1 MNDILDKLSEG
12 VHYEIIPQTDDT
24 RGWDVRLLEEYPE
37 TIIRYGNVAFDGKR
51 DALTFNYEIVS
62 SPDPD
67 LEIENNLT
75 FQEYCGKIL
84 SSIIDKSITDGS
96 MIAQDKDTGEIM
108 ATKENLEW
116 IEDEYKSR
124 TCLLY
129 TSPSPRDLVISRMP
143 SSA

>member
-1 MNDILDKLSEG
+1 MSDWELTKQGILSTLSEG
-12 VHYEIIPQTDDT
+12 VHYEIIPQVDDT

-37 TIIRYGNVAFDGKR
+37 TVIRYGNVAFDGKR
-51 DALTFNYEIVS
+51 DALTFNYDIVS

-124 TCLLY
+124 TDD
-129 TSPSPRDLVISRMP
+129 T
-143 SSA
+143 

>member
-37 TIIRYGNVAFDGKR
+37 TVIRYGNVAFDGKR
-51 DALTFNYEIVS
+51 DALTFNYDIVS

-67 LEIENNLT
+67 LSIENNLT

-124 TCLLY
+124 TDN
-129 TSPSPRDLVISRMP
+129 T
-143 SSA
+143 

>member
-12 VHYEIIPQTDDT
+12 VHYEIIPQTDDI

-37 TIIRYGNVAFDGKR
+37 TVIRYGNVAFDGKR
-51 DALTFNYEIVS
+51 DALTFNYDIVS

-108 ATKENLEW
+108 ATEENLEW
-116 IEDEYKSR
+116 IQDEYKSR
-124 TCLLY
+124 TDN
-129 TSPSPRDLVISRMP
+129 T
-143 SSA
+143 

>member
-12 VHYEIIPQTDDT
+12 IHYEIIPQTDDT

-37 TIIRYGNVAFDGKR
+37 TVIRYGNVAFDGKR
-51 DALTFNYEIVS
+51 DALTFNYDIVS

-84 SSIIDKSITDGS
+84 SNIIDQSLVDGS
-96 MIAQDKDTGEIM
+96 MIARDNETGEVM
-108 ATKENLEW
+108 ATQENIEW
-116 IEDEYKSR
+116 LNNEHQSR
-124 TCLLY
+124 TDD
-129 TSPSPRDLVISRMP
+129 T
-143 SSA
+143 

>member
-75 FQEYCGKIL
+75 FQDYCGKIL

-108 ATKENLEW
+108 ATEENLEW
-116 IEDEYKSR
+116 IQDEYKSR
-124 TCLLY
+124 TDDTCLLY
-129 TSPSPRDLVISRMP
+129 TSPSPRD
-143 SSA
+143 

>member
-37 TIIRYGNVAFDGKR
+37 TVIRYGNVAFDGKR
-51 DALTFNYEIVS
+51 DALTFNYDIVS

-67 LEIENNLT
+67 LQIENNLT

-84 SSIIDKSITDGS
+84 SNIIEQSISDGS
-96 MIAQDKDTGEIM
+96 LLAQDKDTGEIG
-108 ATKENLEW
+108 AKPETLEW
-116 IEDEYKSR
+116 LKDEYQPR
-124 TCLLY
+124 TDD
-129 TSPSPRDLVISRMP
+129 T
-143 SSA
+143 

>member
-12 VHYEIIPQTDDT
+12 IHYEIIPQTDDT

-124 TCLLY
+124 TDD
-129 TSPSPRDLVISRMP
+129 T
-143 SSA
+143 

>member
-1 MNDILDKLSEG
+1 MSDWELTKQGILSTLSEG
-12 VHYEIIPQTDDT
+12 VHYEIIPQVDDT

-67 LEIENNLT
+67 LEVETNLT
-75 FQEYCGKIL
+75 FQEYCGRIL

-96 MIAQDKDTGEIM
+96 MIAQDKDTGEIG

-124 TCLLY
+124 TDD
-129 TSPSPRDLVISRMP
+129 T
-143 SSA
+143 

>member
-37 TIIRYGNVAFDGKR
+37 TVIRYGNVAFDGKR

-108 ATKENLEW
+108 ATEENLEW
-116 IEDEYKSR
+116 IRDEYKSR
-124 TCLLY
+124 TDD
-129 TSPSPRDLVISRMP
+129 T
-143 SSA
+143 

>member
-116 IEDEYKSR
+116 IQDEYKSR
-124 TCLLY
+124 TDD
-129 TSPSPRDLVISRMP
+129 T
-143 SSA
+143 

>member
-12 VHYEIIPQTDDT
+12 IHYEIIPQTDDT

-37 TIIRYGNVAFDGKR
+37 TVIRYGNVAFDGKR

-84 SSIIDKSITDGS
+84 SNIIDQSLVDGS
-96 MIAQDKDTGEIM
+96 MIARDNETGEVM
-108 ATKENLEW
+108 ATQENIEW
-116 IEDEYKSR
+116 LKNEHQSR
-124 TCLLY
+124 TDD
-129 TSPSPRDLVISRMP
+129 T
-143 SSA
+143 

>member
-37 TIIRYGNVAFDGKR
+37 TVIRYGKVAFDGKR

-67 LEIENNLT
+67 LEVETNLT
-75 FQEYCGKIL
+75 FQEYCGRIL
-84 SSIIDKSITDGS
+84 SNIIEQSISEGTLL
-96 MIAQDKDTGEIM
+96 AQDKDTGEVG
-108 ATKENLEW
+108 ATQETLEW
-116 IEDEYKSR
+116 LKDEYQPR
-124 TCLLY
+124 TDD
-129 TSPSPRDLVISRMP
+129 T
-143 SSA
+143 

>member
-1 MNDILDKLSEG
+1 MSDWELTKQHQQGILDKLSEG
-12 VHYEIIPQTDDT
+12 VHYEIIPQSDDI

-37 TIIRYGNVAFDGKR
+37 TVIRYGKVAFDGKR

-67 LEIENNLT
+67 LEVETNLT
-75 FQEYCGKIL
+75 FQEYCGRIL

-124 TCLLY
+124 TDD
-129 TSPSPRDLVISRMP
+129 T
-143 SSA
+143 

>member
-37 TIIRYGNVAFDGKR
+37 TVIRYGNVAFDGKR

-67 LEIENNLT
+67 LEVETNLT
-75 FQEYCGKIL
+75 FQEYCGRIL

-116 IEDEYKSR
+116 IQDEYKSR
-124 TCLLY
+124 TDD
-129 TSPSPRDLVISRMP
+129 T
-143 SSA
+143 

>member
-12 VHYEIIPQTDDT
+12 VHYEIIPQTDDI

-75 FQEYCGKIL
+75 FQDYCGKIL

-124 TCLLY
+124 TDD
-129 TSPSPRDLVISRMP
+129 T
-143 SSA
+143 

>member
-108 ATKENLEW
+108 ATEENLEW

-124 TCLLY
+124 TDD
-129 TSPSPRDLVISRMP
+129 T
-143 SSA
+143 

>member
-108 ATKENLEW
+108 ATEENLEW
-116 IEDEYKSR
+116 IQDEYKSR
-124 TCLLY
+124 TDD
-129 TSPSPRDLVISRMP
+129 T
-143 SSA
+143 